1 MNLTNAQQVF
11 IAQINEANRINGN
24 DPISEQ
30 EILELVDSIE
40 LHYFFKAMEAYGKQK
55 WEEACKEMWN
65 AVNGQKGDLWLEDA
79 MKIVG
84 MKYPEFKP

>member
-40 LHYFFKAMEAYGKQK
+40 LHYIFKAMEAYGKKK
-55 WEEACKEMWN
+55 WQEACNEMWN
-65 AVNGQKGDLWLEDA
+65 AVNEAMGDQTVEEA
-79 MKIVG
+79 KKICNV
-84 MKYPEFKP
+84 MHPEFKP